1 MDKNKFFNSPNITDL
16 IKIIVNKVCSEEIF
30 KTDEKI
36 HLKKYESSMKKINFI
51 LVDGLGSKNIENLD
65 NILTQ
70 NQTDEIVSTFPSS
83 TSVALGSVNFGSDP
97 IESGLIGYYH
107 FDKSENRL
115 INTLNWRGSENYL
128 ENKNFYSS
136 QKTIWNTLN
145 EKNIDFNIIQPK
157 DLMNTSLSKHL
168 YRGANQVGYES
179 LDELH
184 QIFTLPNIIDNQ
196 FNFLYYPVI
205 DVAAHVYG
213 TNSKEWLIEVEKFSN
228 FLTQITK
235 SQTGRYTCLT
245 ADHGV
250 INIEEKNKHK
260 IKYDDSVRIYGDQR
274 AVYIN
279 GDIKKVKSIFKNIPG
294 YFLEKDQIESLIGLP
309 NNEERN
315 NFFPEHVFI
324 LDEGHI
330 IFPNH
335 LSANLKGYHGGLS
348 TKEVTIPLIE
358 IVS

>member
-97 IESGLIGYYH
+97 IVNGLIGYYH

-115 INTLNWRGSENYL
+115 INTLNWRGSEDYL

-213 TNSKEWLIEVEKFSN
+213 TNSKEWLIEVEKFSE

-250 INIEEKNKHK
+250 INIEEENKHK
-260 IKYDDSVRIYGDQR
+260 IKYDDSVKIYGDQR

-294 YFLEKDQIESLIGLP
+294 YFLKKEEIESLIGLP

-315 NFFPEHVFI
+315 NFFPQHVFM
-324 LDEGHI
+324 LDDGHI

-335 LSANLKGYHGGLS
+335 LSANLRGYHGGLS
-348 TKEVTIPLIE
+348 PKEVAIPLIE

>member
-16 IKIIVNKVCSEEIF
+16 IRIIVNKVCSEEIF

-36 HLKKYESSMKKINFI
+36 HLKKYETSMKKINFI
-51 LVDGLGSKNIENLD
+51 LVDGLGSRNIENLD

-97 IESGLIGYYH
+97 IENGLIGYYH

-205 DVAAHVYG
+205 DVAAHIYG
-213 TNSKEWLIEVEKFSN
+213 TNSKEWLIEVEKFSE

-260 IKYDDSVRIYGDQR
+260 IKYDDSVKIYGDQR

-294 YFLEKDQIESLIGLP
+294 YFLEKEEIESLIGLP

-315 NFFPEHVFI
+315 NFFPQHVFM
-324 LDEGHI
+324 LDDGHI

-335 LSANLKGYHGGLS
+335 LNANLKGYHGGLS
-348 TKEVTIPLIE
+348 TKEVAIPLIE